1 MDYAEQLQKINQ
13 AKEAGNAAD
22 LESIKQSV
30 EQDRLLEENMGN
42 TMVLMAA
49 EKALEKLGAHTGV
62 STSASFDQIT
72 RTGGT
77 PDDVTALTAGV
88 DDEINKTELKG
99 RITILSTIPESM
111 RTTAQQQELAAAY
124 ASLGTVP
131 EVTIKSSYVPTG
143 KKMEYDFDF
152 SKAKELPDYAQM
164 AKNGPSYQELANG
177 TMENY
182 ADNMESQIA
191 SGSSLWDTPTD
202 APESMSFSTPTQS
215 PSEDI
220 NQFHKDYLKQQID
233 TVSKRIS
240 GGSGTEA
247 DLERGMDLENRLA
260 EYSKPKVE
268 AVTPSNEDH
277 EYAVENNNEDIESD
291 ELSFEEQKEAIQA
304 AWEQELE
311 NPDVDMETY
320 INSRNDISDEA
331 KLRIIDSKENETA
344 GKPRAIG
351 AFKYLAGKIS
361 AEEFM
366 APGKHEFGDGT
377 YGFRY
382 KRTMPNLKQY
392 ADEYAAAFKPLYDK
406 INTKYQDQLD
416 ELEVAESY
424 TDRPAPIKE
433 ILTTPPP
440 IPVQFSVPETDA
452 KSILEQNTVN
462 KPLVENSSNIT
473 PLEFNAFVDSGI
485 VSFDLLKSIANKIK
499 IGEKLTQEEL
509 AIHAAKT
516 VEIEGLL
523 RIYKEDASIPYN
535 VKTESTTNNQTK
547 KSTSEDFWPANA
559 A

>member
-22 LESIKQSV
+22 LESIRYSV

-49 EKALEKLGAHTGV
+49 EKALEKLGSHTGV

-77 PDDVTALTAGV
+77 PDDVTALTAGI
-88 DDEINKTELKG
+88 DDQINKSELKG
-99 RITILSTIPESM
+99 RITILSAIPENM
-111 RTTAQQQELAAAY
+111 RTTAQQQELAEAHTR
-124 ASLGTVP
+124 LGTTP
-131 EVTIKSSYVPTG
+131 EVTIKSSYVPTS

-152 SKAKELPDYAQM
+152 SKANELPDYAQM

-182 ADNMESQIA
+182 AGNMESQIA

-202 APESMSFSTPTQS
+202 APEPMTFSAPTQS
-215 PSEDI
+215 PNEDI
-220 NQFHKDYLKQQID
+220 NKFHKNYLKQQID

-240 GGSGTEA
+240 EGSGTEA

-268 AVTPSNEDH
+268 VTIPQVEDNENV
-277 EYAVENNNEDIESD
+277 VENNNEDVEST
-291 ELSFEEQKEAIQA
+291 EQSFEEQKEAIQA

-392 ADEYAAAFKPLYDK
+392 ADQYAAAFKPLYDK

-416 ELEVAESY
+416 ELEVTESY
-424 TDRPAPIKE
+424 ADRPTQAKE
-433 ILTTPPP
+433 ILATPPP
-440 IPVQFSVPETDA
+440 IPQQFSVPEADA
-452 KSILEQNTVN
+452 SSILEQNTVN
-462 KPLVENSSNIT
+462 KPSVENSSNIT
-473 PLEFNAFVDSGI
+473 PLEFNAFIDSGI
-485 VSFDLLKSIANKIK
+485 VSFELLKSIANKIK

-523 RIYKEDASIPYN
+523 RIYKEDATIPSN
-535 VKTESTTNNQTK
+535 VRTESKTNEDTK
-547 KSTSEDFWPANA
+547 KTTSEDFLPARA